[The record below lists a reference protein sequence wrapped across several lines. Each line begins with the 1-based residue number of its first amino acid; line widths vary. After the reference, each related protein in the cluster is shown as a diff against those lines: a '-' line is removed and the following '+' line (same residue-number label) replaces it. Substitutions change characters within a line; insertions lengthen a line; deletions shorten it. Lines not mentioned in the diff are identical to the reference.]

1 VESDKNCAIL
11 AVLRVH
17 CIVNSDC
24 NCYFVLIKGVF
35 MKFIKSVVLAV
46 AVALASVGCTRIETG
61 EVGVRV
67 NASKQIEG
75 SELPPG
81 SWNQTMI
88 GSVLTFPTKD
98 ISVTLDNK
106 TPMTAD
112 NSALADFDI
121 TVVYGLNPTSVAELY
136 STKSRSFHA
145 EEKGDIFLMYSYMST
160 LVNNASYKVIRQYKS
175 LEIADNRAKIEEQIR
190 DTVHEQLKAEK
201 LDNSV
206 SLTVV
211 QVRNILP
218 NAEILQSATNYVRA
232 QNELKIKQ
240 TEVDIA
246 KKESERMAALSSNS
260 GQSIAYM
267 QAQAQMKIAEG
278 IAAGRVNTIVVPMDF
293 KGMVN
298 VK

>member
-1 VESDKNCAIL
+1 
-11 AVLRVH
+11 
-17 CIVNSDC
+17 
-24 NCYFVLIKGVF
+24 
-35 MKFIKSVVLAV
+35 MKFIKSVILAV

-75 SELPPG
+75 SELPAG
-81 SWNQTMI
+81 TWNQTMI
-88 GSVLTFPTKD
+88 GSVLTFPVKD
-98 ISVTLDNK
+98 ITVTLENK

-112 NSALADFDI
+112 NSPLADFDI
-121 TVVYGLNPTSVAELY
+121 TVVYGLNPTSVAEIY

-145 EEKGDIFLMYSYMST
+145 EEKGDIYLMYSYMGT
-160 LVNNASYKVIRQYKS
+160 LVNNAAYKVVRNYKS
-175 LEIADNRAKIEEQIR
+175 LEVADNRAKIEEQIR
-190 DTVHEQLKAEK
+190 DVVTEQLKAEK

-206 SLTVV
+206 TLTVV

-218 NAEILQSATNYVRA
+218 NAEILRSATEYVRA
-232 QNELKIKQ
+232 QNDLRIKE
-240 TEVDIA
+240 TEVQIA

-278 IAAGRVNTIVVPMDF
+278 IAAGKVNTIVVPMDF
-293 KGMVN
+293 KGMIN
-298 VK
+298 TK

>member
-1 VESDKNCAIL
+1 
-11 AVLRVH
+11 
-17 CIVNSDC
+17 
-24 NCYFVLIKGVF
+24 
-35 MKFIKSVVLAV
+35 MKFIKSVILAV

-75 SELPPG
+75 TELQPG
-81 SWNQTMI
+81 TWNQTLV
-88 GSVLTFPTKD
+88 GSILTFPTKD
-98 ISVTLDNK
+98 ISINLDNK

-121 TVVYGLNPTSVAELY
+121 TIVYGLNSTSVSELY

-145 EEKGDIFLMYSYMST
+145 ESKGDIFLMYNYMST
-160 LVNNASYKVIRQYKS
+160 LTNNAAYKVIRGYKS
-175 LEIADNRAKIEEQIR
+175 LEVADNRAKIEEQIR
-190 DTVHEQLKAEK
+190 DTVNEQLKAEK
-201 LDNSV
+201 LDNAV

-293 KGMVN
+293 KGMVSIG
-298 VK
+298 K

>member
-1 VESDKNCAIL
+1 
-11 AVLRVH
+11 
-17 CIVNSDC
+17 
-24 NCYFVLIKGVF
+24 
-35 MKFIKSVVLAV
+35 MKFIKGLILAV
-46 AVALASVGCTRIETG
+46 VVALASTGCTRIETG

-75 SELPPG
+75 SELREG
-81 SWNQTMI
+81 SWNQTLV
-88 GSVLTFPTKD
+88 GSVLTFPVRD
-98 ISVTLDNK
+98 ITINLDNK

-112 NSALADFDI
+112 NSALADFDM
-121 TVVYGLNPTSVAELY
+121 TVVYGLNPTAVAELY

-145 EEKGDIFLMYSYMST
+145 EQKGDIYLMYSYIGT
-160 LVNNASYKVIRQYKS
+160 LVNNAAYKVIRNYKS
-175 LEIADNRAKIEEQIR
+175 LEVADNRAKIEEQIR

-201 LDNSV
+201 LDGSV

-278 IAAGRVNTIVVPMDF
+278 IAAGRVHTIVVPMDF

-298 VK
+298 VGK

>member
-1 VESDKNCAIL
+1 
-11 AVLRVH
+11 
-17 CIVNSDC
+17 
-24 NCYFVLIKGVF
+24 
-35 MKFIKSVVLAV
+35 MKFIKSVILAV

-75 SELPPG
+75 TEMQPG
-81 SWNQTMI
+81 SWNQTMV
-88 GSVLTFPTKD
+88 GSVITFPVKD
-98 ISVTLDNK
+98 IAVTLENK

-112 NSALADFDI
+112 NSPLADFDI
-121 TVVYGLNPTSVAELY
+121 TVVYGLNPSSVAELY
-136 STKSRSFHA
+136 STKSRSFHT
-145 EEKGDIFLMYSYMST
+145 EQKGDILLMSSYMST
-160 LVNNASYKVIRQYKS
+160 LVNNAAYKVVRNYKS
-175 LEIADNRAKIEEQIR
+175 LEVADNRAKIEEQIR
-190 DTVHEQLKAEK
+190 DVVTEQLKAEK
-201 LDNSV
+201 LDTAV

-218 NAEILQSATNYVRA
+218 NAEILRSATEYVRA
-232 QNELKIKQ
+232 QNDLKIKE
-240 TEVDIA
+240 TEVQIA

-278 IAAGRVNTIVVPMDF
+278 IAAGKVHTIVVPMDF